1 MKKLAA
7 LLATPML
14 CSYAFAQ
21 SIRYDLSF
29 PNIVHHEARIAV
41 SVSDAAQKELIFR
54 MSRSSPGRYATH
66 EYGKNIYDVA
76 AFDKAGKPVQV
87 ERIDGDVYKVSGIDG
102 FVKVE
107 YTLYAN
113 HADGTYA
120 GIDPNSIHL
129 NAPATFMWV
138 KGLEKSPL
146 TVVFDLSTAPKTPTE
161 ASAAQWTI
169 ATQLKTTTDPKI
181 FTAPDLQYFMDSPIK
196 IGKLTVKE
204 WTVPNA
210 DSKASQFRLAL
221 EAKGSDSL
229 ATVFAGKV
237 KRITEEAR
245 MVFGEFPAFDNGNY
259 TFLASINP
267 YVKGDGMEHRNST
280 MITLPVAFDGSN
292 NLLGVFSHEFFHTW
306 NVERI
311 RPKTLEPFNFEK
323 SNMSFELWFAEG
335 FTQYYGDLLL
345 ERAGFDSLDE
355 YCQTLT
361 SLVNTKENTAG
372 ARRISPVQA
381 SCNAVFVDAGVSID
395 KTNYPNIY
403 TSYYPYGASVALALD
418 LQLRSKG
425 LNLDDFMKA
434 VWTKHGKPEIAYN
447 VADLQ
452 VVLESYSKDK
462 TFAQGFFSKYI
473 NGHESVDYTP
483 LLAKAGLELK
493 KQFEGQAWIGD
504 IRYKE
509 GAGLSI
515 TTNTIIGSPLYK
527 AGLDIDDEIL
537 KLDGRV
543 VTKNDE
549 LVSILKSHKPGD
561 QIAVEY
567 RHRDDQKTAML
578 ELIENPRLQVVTYE
592 QAGKTLTADMEAFRK
607 AWLGS
612 KWK

>member
-1 MKKLAA
+1 MKTLAA
-7 LLATPML
+7 LLAAPML
-14 CSYAFAQ
+14 CSHAFAQ
-21 SIRYDLSF
+21 TIRYDVSF

-41 SVSDAAQKELIFR
+41 SVADAPQKELLFR

-76 AFDKAGKPVQV
+76 AFDRSGKAMPVDRV
-87 ERIDGDVYKVSGIDG
+87 DGDVYKVAGING

-120 GIDPNSIHL
+120 GIDASSVHL
-129 NAPATFMWV
+129 NMPATFLWV
-138 KGLEKSPL
+138 KGLEKLPISVGFNLPG
-146 TVVFDLSTAPKTPTE
+146 TKA
-161 ASAAQWTI
+161 WTI
-169 ATQLKTTTDPKI
+169 ATQLKTTADANT
-181 FTAPDLQYFMDSPIK
+181 FTAPDLQYFMDSPTK
-196 IGKLTVKE
+196 IGKLTIKE

-210 DSKASQFRLAL
+210 GNKPSQFRLAL
-221 EAKGSDSL
+221 EANGSDSL
-229 ATVFAGKV
+229 ATAFAAKI

-245 MVFGEFPAFDNGNY
+245 MVFGEFPAFDNGHY

-280 MITLPVAFDGSN
+280 MITLPVAFDGSD

-345 ERAGFDSLDE
+345 ERAGFDSLEE
-355 YCQTLT
+355 YCRTLT
-361 SLVNTKENTAG
+361 ALVNTKENTAG
-372 ARRISPVQA
+372 AKRISPVQA
-381 SCNAVFVDAGVSID
+381 SSNAVFVDAGVAID
-395 KTNYPNIY
+395 KTNYPNTY

-418 LQLRSKG
+418 LQLRGKG
-425 LNLDDFMKA
+425 LNLDDFMKD
-434 VWTKHGKPEIAYN
+434 VWAKHGKPEIAYH
-447 VADLQ
+447 VADLET
-452 VVLESYSKDK
+452 VLGAYTKDK
-462 TFAQGFFSKYI
+462 AFAQQFFAKYI
-473 NGHESVDYTP
+473 NGHESLDYTP
-483 LLAKAGLELK
+483 LLAKAGLLLK
-493 KQFEGQAWIGD
+493 KQFDGQAWIGD

-509 GAGLSI
+509 GAGLTI
-515 TTNTIIGSPLYK
+515 TSNTIIGSPLYK

-537 KLDGRV
+537 KVDGKA

-549 LVSILKSHKPGD
+549 LISILKSHKPGD

-567 RHRDDQKTAML
+567 KHRDEQKTAML
-578 ELIENPRLQVVTYE
+578 ELTSNPRLQVVTYE
-592 QAGKTLTADMEAFRK
+592 EAGKTVSAGMEAFRK

>member
-7 LLATPML
+7 LFAIPML

-21 SIRYDLSF
+21 EIRYDVSF
-29 PNIVHHEARIAV
+29 PNIAHHEARIAL
-41 SVSDAAQKELIFR
+41 SVSDAPQKELVFR

-66 EYGKNIYDVA
+66 EYGKNVYDVA
-76 AFDKAGKPVQV
+76 AFDKSGKAVPVQRV
-87 ERIDGDVYKVSGIDG
+87 DGDVYRVAGISG
-102 FVKVE
+102 FVKIE

-120 GIDPNSIHL
+120 GIDASSVHL
-129 NAPATFMWV
+129 NMPAVFMWV
-138 KGLEKSPL
+138 KGLEKSPI
-146 TVVFDLSTAPKTPTE
+146 TVAFNPPK
-161 ASAAQWTI
+161 SGSWTI
-169 ATQLKTTTDPKI
+169 ATQLKTTGDANV
-181 FTAPDLQYFMDSPIK
+181 FTAPDLQYFMDSPTK
-196 IGKLTVKE
+196 IGKLTIKE

-210 DSKASQFRLAL
+210 DGKLSQFRLAL

-229 ATVFAGKV
+229 ATAFAGKV

-245 MVFGEFPAFDNGNY
+245 MVFGEFPVFDSGNY

-280 MITLPVAFDGSN
+280 MITLPVAFDGSD

-345 ERAGFDSLDE
+345 ERAGFDSLEE
-355 YCQTLT
+355 YCKTLT
-361 SLVNTKENTAG
+361 SLVNTKEKTAG
-372 ARRISPVQA
+372 AKRISPVQA
-381 SCNAVFVDAGVSID
+381 SSNAVFVDAGVAID
-395 KTNYPNIY
+395 KTNYPNTY

-434 VWTKHGKPEIAYN
+434 VWAKHGKPEIAYN
-447 VADLQ
+447 VSDLEA
-452 VVLESYSKDK
+452 VLAAYTKDK
-462 TFAQGFFSKYI
+462 AFARQFFEKYV
-473 NGHESVDYTP
+473 NGHESLDYAP
-483 LLAKAGLELK
+483 LLAKSGLLLK

-504 IRYKE
+504 IRYRE
-509 GAGLSI
+509 GAGLTI
-515 TTNTIIGSPLYK
+515 TSNSIIGSPLYN

-537 KLDGRV
+537 KVDGRS

-549 LVSILKSHKPGD
+549 LISILKSHKPGD
-561 QIAVEY
+561 QLAVEY
-567 RHRDDQKTAML
+567 KHREDLKTAML
-578 ELIENPRLQVVTYE
+578 ELTENPRWQVITYE
-592 QAGKTLTADMEAFRK
+592 QAGKTVSAEMEAFRK

>member
-1 MKKLAA
+1 MKKLAV
-7 LLATPML
+7 LLAAPML

-21 SIRYDLSF
+21 SIRYDVSF

-41 SVSDAAQKELIFR
+41 SVSDAPQKELFFR

-66 EYGKNIYDVA
+66 EYGKNVYDVV
-76 AFDKAGKPVQV
+76 AFDKTGKSVPVQRV
-87 ERIDGDVYKVSGIDG
+87 DGDVYKIAGING

-120 GIDPNSIHL
+120 GIDASSVHL
-129 NAPATFMWV
+129 NMPATFMWV
-138 KGLEKSPL
+138 KDLEKAPI
-146 TVVFDLSTAPKTPTE
+146 TVAFNLPKPN
-161 ASAAQWTI
+161 SWTI
-169 ATQLKTTTDPKI
+169 ATQLKTTGEANV
-181 FTAPDLQYFMDSPIK
+181 FTAPDLQYFMDSPTK
-196 IGKLTVKE
+196 IGSLTIKE

-210 DSKASQFRLAL
+210 DNKPSQFRLAL

-229 ATVFAGKV
+229 ATAFAGKI

-245 MVFGEFPAFDNGNY
+245 MVFGEFPVFENGSY

-280 MITLPVAFDGSN
+280 MIAVPVAFDGAD

-335 FTQYYGDLLL
+335 FTQYYGELLL
-345 ERAGFDSLDE
+345 ERAGFRSLEE

-361 SLVNTKENTAG
+361 FLVNTKENTAG
-372 ARRISPVQA
+372 AKRISPVQA
-381 SCNAVFVDAGVSID
+381 SSNAVFVDAGVAID

-403 TSYYPYGASVALALD
+403 TSYYPYGASVGLALD

-434 VWTKHGKPEIAYN
+434 VWAKHGKPEIAYN
-447 VADLQ
+447 VSDLQ
-452 VVLESYSKDK
+452 VVLESYTKDK
-462 TFAQGFFSKYI
+462 AFAQQFFARYV
-473 NGHESVDYTP
+473 NGHESLDYTP
-483 LLAKAGLELK
+483 LLANAGLLLK

-509 GAGLSI
+509 GAGLTI
-515 TTNTIIGSPLYK
+515 TSNTVIGSPLYK
-527 AGLDIDDEIL
+527 AGLDVDDEIL
-537 KLDGRV
+537 KVDGKSV
-543 VTKNDE
+543 SKNDE
-549 LVSILKSHKPGD
+549 LVLILKTHKPGD

-567 RHRDDQKTAML
+567 KHREEQKTAML

-592 QAGKTLTADMEAFRK
+592 EAGKAVTAGMQTFRK

>member
-1 MKKLAA
+1 MKKLAV
-7 LLATPML
+7 LLAAPML

-21 SIRYDLSF
+21 SIRYDVSF

-41 SVSDAAQKELIFR
+41 SVSDAPQKELFFR

-66 EYGKNIYDVA
+66 EYGKNVYDVV
-76 AFDKAGKPVQV
+76 AFAKTGKSVPVQRV
-87 ERIDGDVYKVSGIDG
+87 DGDVYKIAGING

-120 GIDPNSIHL
+120 GIDASSVHL
-129 NAPATFMWV
+129 NMPATFMWV
-138 KGLEKSPL
+138 KELEKAPI
-146 TVVFDLSTAPKTPTE
+146 TVAFNLPK
-161 ASAAQWTI
+161 ANSWKI
-169 ATQLKTTTDPKI
+169 ATQLKTTGEANV
-181 FTAPDLQYFMDSPIK
+181 FTAPDLQYFMDSPTK
-196 IGKLTVKE
+196 IGSLTIKE

-210 DSKASQFRLAL
+210 DKKPSQFRLAL

-229 ATVFAGKV
+229 AAAFAGKI
-237 KRITEEAR
+237 KRITEESR
-245 MVFGEFPAFDNGNY
+245 MVFGEFPVFDNGSY

-280 MITLPVAFDGSN
+280 MIALPVAFDGSD

-335 FTQYYGDLLL
+335 FTQYYGELLL
-345 ERAGFDSLDE
+345 ERAGFHSLEE

-361 SLVNTKENTAG
+361 FLVNTKENTAG
-372 ARRISPVQA
+372 AKRISPVQA
-381 SCNAVFVDAGVSID
+381 SSNAVFVDAGVAID

-434 VWTKHGKPEIAYN
+434 VWAKHGKPEIAYN

-452 VVLESYSKDK
+452 VVLESYTKDK
-462 TFAQGFFSKYI
+462 AFAQQFFARYV
-473 NGHESVDYTP
+473 NGHESLDYTP
-483 LLAKAGLELK
+483 LLANAGLLLK

-509 GAGLSI
+509 GAGLTI
-515 TTNTIIGSPLYK
+515 TSNTVIGSPLYK

-537 KLDGRV
+537 KVDGKSV
-543 VTKNDE
+543 SKNDE
-549 LVSILKSHKPGD
+549 LVSILKTHKPGD

-567 RHRDDQKTAML
+567 KHRDEQKTAML

-592 QAGKTLTADMEAFRK
+592 EAGKAVTAGMQAFRK

>member
-21 SIRYDLSF
+21 TIRYDVSF
-29 PNIVHHEARIAV
+29 PNIVHHEARITL
-41 SVSDAAQKELIFR
+41 SVSDAPQKELLFR

-76 AFDKAGKPVQV
+76 AFDKSGKSVPVQ
-87 ERIDGDVYKVSGIDG
+87 RADGDVYKIAGING

-120 GIDPNSIHL
+120 GIDASSVHL
-129 NAPATFMWV
+129 NMPATFMWV
-138 KGLEKSPL
+138 KELEKAPI
-146 TVVFDLSTAPKTPTE
+146 TVAFNLPK
-161 ASAAQWTI
+161 SNSWNI
-169 ATQLKTTTDPKI
+169 ATQLRTTGEANV
-181 FTAPDLQYFMDSPIK
+181 FTAPDLQYFMDSPTK
-196 IGKLTVKE
+196 IGKLTMKE

-210 DSKASQFRLAL
+210 DNKLSQFRLAL

-229 ATVFAGKV
+229 AAAFADKI
-237 KRITEEAR
+237 KRITQEAR
-245 MVFGEFPAFDNGNY
+245 MVFGEFPVFDNGSY

-280 MITLPVAFDGSN
+280 MIAVPVVFDGSD

-335 FTQYYGDLLL
+335 FTQYYGELLL
-345 ERAGFDSLDE
+345 ERAGFHSLEE

-361 SLVNTKENTAG
+361 FLVNTKENTAG
-372 ARRISPVQA
+372 AKRISPVQA
-381 SCNAVFVDAGVSID
+381 SSNAVFVDAGVAID

-403 TSYYPYGASVALALD
+403 TSYYPYGAAVALALD

-434 VWTKHGKPEIAYN
+434 VWAKHGKPEIAYH
-447 VADLQ
+447 VADLES
-452 VVLESYSKDK
+452 VLAAYTKDK
-462 TFAQGFFSKYI
+462 TFAQQFFAKYI
-473 NGHESVDYTP
+473 NGHESLDYTP
-483 LLAKAGLELK
+483 LLANAGLLLK
-493 KQFEGQAWIGD
+493 KQFEGKAWIGD

-509 GAGLSI
+509 GAGLTI
-515 TTNTIIGSPLYK
+515 TSNTIIGSPLYK

-537 KLDGRV
+537 KVDGRV
-543 VTKNDE
+543 VSKNDE
-549 LVSILKSHKPGD
+549 LISILKSHKPGD

-567 RHRDDQKTAML
+567 KHRDEQKTAML
-578 ELIENPRLQVVTYE
+578 ELIESPRLQVVAYE
-592 QAGKTLTADMEAFRK
+592 EAGKTVSDTMQAFRK

>member
-7 LLATPML
+7 LLAAPML

-21 SIRYDLSF
+21 KIRYDVSF

-41 SVSDAAQKELIFR
+41 SVSDAPQKELHFR

-66 EYGKNIYDVA
+66 EYGKNVYDVA
-76 AFDKAGKPVQV
+76 AFDKSGKSLPVQRV
-87 ERIDGDVYKVSGIDG
+87 DGDVYKIAGING

-120 GIDPNSIHL
+120 GIDASSVHL
-129 NAPATFMWV
+129 NMPATFMWV
-138 KGLEKSPL
+138 KELEKAPI
-146 TVVFDLSTAPKTPTE
+146 TVAFNLPKSN
-161 ASAAQWTI
+161 AWTI
-169 ATQLKTTTDPKI
+169 ATQLKTTGEANI
-181 FTAPDLQYFMDSPIK
+181 FTAPDLQYFMDSPTK
-196 IGKLTVKE
+196 IGKLTIKE

-210 DSKASQFRLAL
+210 DNKPSQFRLAL

-229 ATVFAGKV
+229 ATAFAGKI
-237 KRITEEAR
+237 KRITQEAR
-245 MVFGEFPAFDNGNY
+245 MVFGEFPVFDNGSY

-280 MITLPVAFDGSN
+280 MITLPVAFDGSD

-345 ERAGFDSLDE
+345 ERAGFDSLED
-355 YCQTLT
+355 YCKTLT
-361 SLVNTKENTAG
+361 ALVNTKENTAG
-372 ARRISPVQA
+372 AKRISPVQA
-381 SCNAVFVDAGVSID
+381 SSNAVFVDAGVAID
-395 KTNYPNIY
+395 KTNYPNTY

-418 LQLRSKG
+418 LQLRNKG

-434 VWTKHGKPEIAYN
+434 VWAKHGKPEIAYN
-447 VADLQ
+447 VTDLQ
-452 VVLESYSKDK
+452 AVLEEYTKDK
-462 TFAQGFFSKYI
+462 AFAQQFFAKYI
-473 NGHESVDYTP
+473 NGHESLDYTP
-483 LLAKAGLELK
+483 LLANAGLQLK

-504 IRYKE
+504 MRYKE
-509 GAGLSI
+509 GAGLTI
-515 TTNTIIGSPLYK
+515 TSNTIVGSPLYK

-537 KLDGRV
+537 KVDGRSV
-543 VTKNDE
+543 SKNDD
-549 LVSILKSHKPGD
+549 LTSILKAHKPGD

-567 RHRDDQKTAML
+567 KHREEQKTAML

-592 QAGKTLTADMEAFRK
+592 EAGKTVSEAMQTFRK

>member
-7 LLATPML
+7 LLAAPML

-21 SIRYDLSF
+21 KIRYDVSF

-41 SVSDAAQKELIFR
+41 SVSDAPQKELHFR

-66 EYGKNIYDVA
+66 EYGKNVYDVA
-76 AFDKAGKPVQV
+76 AFDKSGKSLPVQRV
-87 ERIDGDVYKVSGIDG
+87 DGDVYKIAGING

-120 GIDPNSIHL
+120 GIDASSVHL
-129 NAPATFMWV
+129 NMPATFMWV
-138 KGLEKSPL
+138 KELEKAPI
-146 TVVFDLSTAPKTPTE
+146 TVAFNLPK
-161 ASAAQWTI
+161 SNVWTI
-169 ATQLKTTTDPKI
+169 ATQLKTTGEANI
-181 FTAPDLQYFMDSPIK
+181 FTAPDLQYFMDSPTK
-196 IGKLTVKE
+196 IGKLTIKE

-210 DSKASQFRLAL
+210 DNKPSQFRLAL

-229 ATVFAGKV
+229 ATAFAGKI
-237 KRITEEAR
+237 KRITQEAR
-245 MVFGEFPAFDNGNY
+245 MVFGEFPVFDNGSY

-280 MITLPVAFDGSN
+280 MITLPVAFDGSD

-345 ERAGFDSLDE
+345 ERAGFDSLED
-355 YCQTLT
+355 YCKTLT
-361 SLVNTKENTAG
+361 ALVNTKENTAG
-372 ARRISPVQA
+372 AKRISPVQA
-381 SCNAVFVDAGVSID
+381 SSNAVFVDAGVAID
-395 KTNYPNIY
+395 KTNYPNTY

-418 LQLRSKG
+418 LQLRNKG

-434 VWTKHGKPEIAYN
+434 VWAKHGKPEIAYN
-447 VADLQ
+447 VTDLQ
-452 VVLESYSKDK
+452 AVLEEYTKDK
-462 TFAQGFFSKYI
+462 AFAQQFFAKYI
-473 NGHESVDYTP
+473 NGHESLDYTP
-483 LLAKAGLELK
+483 LLANAGLQLK

-504 IRYKE
+504 MRYKE
-509 GAGLSI
+509 GAGLTI
-515 TTNTIIGSPLYK
+515 TSNTIVGSPLYK

-537 KLDGRV
+537 KVDGRSV
-543 VTKNDE
+543 SKNDD
-549 LVSILKSHKPGD
+549 LTSILKAHKPGD

-567 RHRDDQKTAML
+567 KHREEQKTAML

-592 QAGKTLTADMEAFRK
+592 EAGKTVSEAMQTFRK

>member
-7 LLATPML
+7 LFAAPML

-21 SIRYDLSF
+21 TIRYDVSF
-29 PNIVHHEARIAV
+29 PNIVHHEACIAV
-41 SVSDAAQKELIFR
+41 NVSDVAQKELIFR

-76 AFDKAGKPVQV
+76 AFDKGGKPVTL
-87 ERIDGDVYKVSGIDG
+87 ERIDGDMYKVSGING

-120 GIDPNSIHL
+120 GIDASSVHFNI
-129 NAPATFMWV
+129 PATFMWV
-138 KGLEKSPL
+138 KGLEKSPVSVGFNL
-146 TVVFDLSTAPKTPTE
+146 PTQTA
-161 ASAAQWTI
+161 SQWII
-169 ATQLKTTTDPKI
+169 ATQLKTTGKSNV
-181 FTAPDLQYFMDSPIK
+181 FTAPNLQYFMDSPVK
-196 IGKLTVKE
+196 IGKLTIKE
-204 WTVPNA
+204 WAVPNG
-210 DSKASQFRLAL
+210 DNKQSQFRLAL

-229 ATVFAGKV
+229 ATAFAGKV

-259 TFLASINP
+259 IFLASINP

-280 MITLPVAFDGSN
+280 MITLPVAFDGSD

-335 FTQYYGDLLL
+335 FTQYYGELLL
-345 ERAGFDSLDE
+345 ERAGFDSLEE
-355 YCQTLT
+355 YCRTLS

-372 ARRISPVQA
+372 AKRISPVEA
-381 SCNAVFVDAGVSID
+381 SSNAVFVDAGVAVD
-395 KTNYPNIY
+395 KTNYPNTY
-403 TSYYPYGASVALALD
+403 TSYYPYGASIALALD

-447 VADLQ
+447 VADLEA
-452 VVLESYSKDK
+452 VLAGYTKDK
-462 TFAQGFFSKYI
+462 SFAQQFFAKYI
-473 NGHESVDYTP
+473 NGHESLDYAP
-483 LLAKAGLELK
+483 LLGKAGLLLK
-493 KQFEGQAWIGD
+493 KRFEGQAWLGD
-504 IRYKE
+504 FIRYKE
-509 GAGLSI
+509 GSGLTINS
-515 TTNTIIGSPLYK
+515 NTVIGSPLYN

-537 KLDGRV
+537 KVDGKAIG
-543 VTKNDE
+543 KNDE
-549 LVSILKSHKPGD
+549 LISMLSSHKPGD
-561 QIAVEY
+561 QISIEY
-567 RHRDDQKTAML
+567 KHRDEQKTVML
-578 ELIENPRLQVVTYE
+578 ELIENPRLEVVTYE
-592 QAGKTLTADMEAFRK
+592 QAGKTVSPEMEAFRK